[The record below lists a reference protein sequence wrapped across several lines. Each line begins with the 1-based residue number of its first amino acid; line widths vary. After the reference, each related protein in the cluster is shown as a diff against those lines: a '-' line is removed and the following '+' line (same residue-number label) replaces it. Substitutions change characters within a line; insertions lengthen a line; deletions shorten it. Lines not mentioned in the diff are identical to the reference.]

1 MQEAKL
7 QLSRLAALA
16 REGRSEDRQL
26 GGFEGQIQMSE
37 DFDEEDAELV
47 AAIERSTI
55 FPDKD

>member
-7 QLSRLAALA
+7 RLAALA
-16 REGRSEDRQL
+16 REGRTEDRQL
-26 GGFEGQIQMSE
+26 GGFEGQIQMAE

-55 FPDKD
+55 FPGKD